1 MSQDSQYTA
10 PDYGGAPPAAPKT
23 SDELNAPPEM
33 GPLARLGNVFF
44 SPGEV
49 FDDVRRSPRDWWL
62 PILVLLLVSTAVGY
76 FLQFRLDLT
85 PDKLAAAAIDSGLE
99 QQGKTRKDLTEA
111 ERGGVETQEKV
122 MSTMFKFGPVTG
134 LVFLSIFFGVVSA
147 AYFVMLLIAQA
158 KTTYFRVLSVV
169 AYAYFVPNVLKA
181 ILQGVIGLLKDP
193 ADVDAGTYIL
203 TGGLLNASPAA
214 FVSVK
219 ESPVLWTLLSY
230 FDVFSIWFLALLAIG
245 LAAITVKKMKLST
258 ALLIAVAP
266 YIVVMVISTA
276 IRALTT

>member
-23 SDELNAPPEM
+23 ADELSAPAQM

-49 FDDVRRSPRDWWL
+49 FADVRRSPRDWWL
-62 PILVLLLVSTAVGY
+62 PIVVLLLVSTAVGY

-111 ERGGVETQEKV
+111 EREGVKTQEQV
-122 MSTMFKFGPVTG
+122 MSTMFKLGPITG
-134 LVFLSIFFGVVSA
+134 LVFLSIFFGFVSA
-147 AYFVMLLIAQA
+147 AYFVILLIAQG

-181 ILQGVIGLLKDP
+181 ILQAVIGLVKDP

-214 FVSVK
+214 LVSVK

-230 FDVFSIWFLALLAIG
+230 VDVFSIWFLALLAIG
-245 LAAITVKKMKLST
+245 FAAITVKKMKLST
-258 ALLIAVAP
+258 ALLIAVTP
-266 YIVVMVISTA
+266 YIVMMVLSTA
-276 IRALTT
+276 IRAITS